1 MRISDWSSD
10 VCSSDLPRAD
20 IVAVEIDMPLDE
32 VIALMG
38 TSLHSRLPVYRKNL
52 DDVVGMIH
60 VKDVLVQARQE
71 TPAPLS
77 ALIKQVLFVSPSMRV
92 LDLLLQMRLSR
103 IHMGLVRSEEH
114 TSELPS
120 LMRISY

>member
-1 MRISDWSSD
+1 
-10 VCSSDLPRAD
+10 
-20 IVAVEIDMPLDE
+20 MPLDE

-60 VKDVLVQARQE
+60 VKDVLVHARQE

-77 ALIKQVLFVSPSMRV
+77 ALIKQVL
-92 LDLLLQMRLSR
+92 
-103 IHMGLVRSEEH
+103 RSEEH
-114 TSELPS
+114 TSELQS
-120 LMRISY
+120 LMRISSAVFCLNKTKLPSRPTPNYEPHHTTE